1 MFHRSRILGL
11 QNWTVQCS
19 ETYVEV
25 NKQHYREERP
35 VGCLNGR
42 GKKRCE
48 PLSEY
53 SLERLHLGVSEQH
66 MKKKKKELGIGA
78 GLCKEHY

>member
-1 MFHRSRILGL
+1 MFHRSSILGL

-53 SLERLHLGVSEQH
+53 SLERLHLGINEQN
-66 MKKKKKELGIGA
+66 MKRKKELGIGA

>member
-1 MFHRSRILGL
+1 MFHQSLILGL
-11 QNWTVQCS
+11 QIWTVQCS

-25 NKQHYREERP
+25 NKHHYREERP
-35 VGCLNGR
+35 VGCLNVR

-48 PLSEY
+48 PRSEY
-53 SLERLHLGVSEQH
+53 SLEHLHLGVSEQN
-66 MKKKKKELGIGA
+66 MKKKLLGIGA